1 LKNRKNT
8 DSDLHFFPQK
18 PAFMK
23 LTQLFCDVDDF
34 CQTFIPAWQEKQLTN
49 GDRKRNRAHRMSY
62 SEMITLLVSYHQS
75 GFRTFK
81 WFYQKHVQR
90 YWQSEFP
97 KLLSYNRFIELVPTI
112 IVPLTT
118 FMNSRCGTSQGLA
131 FIDSTPLKVCKNIR
145 IPRHKTFVRQAGR
158 GKSST
163 GWFYG
168 FKLHLIVNDQ
178 GEILSFCITAGN
190 VDDRKPV
197 PKLVK
202 SLTGKLFGDRGY
214 ISKKLTKLLASQDI
228 ELITTLKKNMKA
240 QAIDAFDQL
249 LLRKRSIIETINDQ
263 LKNIFDLEHSRH
275 RSLTN
280 YLSNIMAGLVAYS
293 YQEKKPALN
302 LRELDLLPLQQ
313 ILIPN

>member
-1 LKNRKNT
+1 
-8 DSDLHFFPQK
+8 
-18 PAFMK
+18 MK
-23 LTQLFCDVDDF
+23 LTHLFCDVDDF
-34 CQTFIPAWQEKQLTN
+34 CRTFMPEWRKNQLTQ
-49 GDRKRNRAHRMSY
+49 GEKKRNRPHRMSY
-62 SEMITLLVSYHQS
+62 SEIITILVYYHQS

-97 KLLSYNRFIELVPTI
+97 KLLIYKRFIEVIPEVLGA
-112 IVPLTT
+112 LTA
-118 FMNSRCGTSQGLA
+118 FMNSRRGVSAGIA
-131 FIDSTPLKVCKNIR
+131 FIDSTPLCVCKNIR
-145 IPRHKTFVRQAGR
+145 IPRHKTFANEAGR

-197 PKLVK
+197 PNLVK

-214 ISKKLTKLLASQDI
+214 ISKPLAQLLAAQDI
-228 ELITTLKKNMKA
+228 TLITTLKKNMKA
-240 QAIDAFDQL
+240 QAIDAFDKL
-249 LLRKRSIIETINDQ
+249 LLRKRSLIETINDQ
-263 LKNIFDLEHSRH
+263 LKNIGDLEHSRH

-280 YLSNIMAGLVAYS
+280 YMSNIIASLVAYS
-293 YQEKKPALN
+293 YQDKKPALQ
-302 LRELDLLPLQQ
+302 LREADLLPLLQ
-313 ILIPN
+313 NA